1 VIPTRFGAPPR
12 LLNADSVILAYDAAR
27 IRGQH
32 LDVCLLVRGAG
43 FCLSR
48 LAILANGI
56 HTRCCRSTGRLVL
69 LCPDGRSVLG
79 IANQIPSSEATTQ
92 EAMDATADGA
102 NRVFSVVLGWLVYG
116 IYVALWFAI
125 YTGIRGAIVLV
136 RRWTT
141 RLSV

>member
-1 VIPTRFGAPPR
+1 MIQPEYADNIWTYAFLFVAPVFVFAGWRSWPLALTRAGAAVMVGWYCYVRMVDQYWALRIKYLPPT
-12 LLNADSVILAYDAAR
+12 
-27 IRGQH
+27 
-32 LDVCLLVRGAG
+32 
-43 FCLSR
+43 
-48 LAILANGI
+48 
-56 HTRCCRSTGRLVL
+56 
-69 LCPDGRSVLG
+69 
-79 IANQIPSSEATTQ
+79 ATTQ